1 MRSEVE
7 PPPLSPSGYG
17 CAEGR
22 MSQVKTTTGAPP
34 DRRGTMSLQQPLGA
48 GEGGRHT
55 CQLLRITR
63 KCSGFSFILQSYGR
77 TVNILRVS
85 QVLLGFI
92 FVIAIRH
99 RSTRHPF

>member
-7 PPPLSPSGYG
+7 PPPPSPSGYG

-48 GEGGRHT
+48 GEGGR
-55 CQLLRITR
+55 
-63 KCSGFSFILQSYGR
+63 GG
-77 TVNILRVS
+77 
-85 QVLLGFI
+85 
-92 FVIAIRH
+92 
-99 RSTRHPF
+99 